1 MARTDART
9 LEDLGSHK
17 NDYDKE
23 ETGQQTH
30 GLTIKP
36 KFAPGT
42 LGELE
47 HEKDMIAQGRA
58 RFLDRKQKKKV
69 WSNEGKPR
77 ALIDDMVVVVAKS
90 LKKIHD
96 DEIGANHRPFAWM
109 DVWSELLELPN
120 GAEVMALAG
129 MSVMMDAVACGRTLN
144 SCLVQMGKS
153 LEMELWSARL
163 RAFDKKLAKRIEDK
177 VRRDHVSMRYRMKA
191 AKAIAGNEGF
201 REKGFKPSEAVKMA
215 APLMSCILA
224 NTELFEVWDFHDGDG
239 KTVRR
244 VGLTEATSD
253 LIAESEYTESWMEP
267 MWQPM
272 IVPPQDWDGYNTG
285 AYLDPSLSLQLKLV
299 KGANR
304 QQVRDINKRLERGD
318 LKDLLDSLNLIQ
330 RTPYKINSYT
340 LAAVY
345 WAWQNDIPVKKFP
358 QHDHVELEPRPD
370 TYEGWTPEQK
380 KGWIIERRKK
390 LMRNREID
398 GARVIMYH
406 DLSTAFF
413 LEQYDEFYLP
423 HNMDFRGRIYPVPSF
438 NHHRDSYCKS
448 MFLLQRAKPIGE
460 EGFKFLAL
468 KVADL
473 GDFDKISKKPLQER
487 LDWVIANE
495 EQIIKCGTDFAGSYD
510 YWSQADKPFEFLAA
524 CHEYAQVCEHG
535 FSYKCGLPIGL
546 DGSNSAAQHY
556 SAASRS
562 REEGHMVN
570 LTVSEQPQDIYQVV
584 ADKVIA
590 QLEEDGTPPAKL
602 WLDYG
607 VTRSVVKR
615 QTMTF
620 GYGSNL
626 FGFAEQIKDDLMKP
640 LANDVMKGRLEAH
653 PFGDDDG
660 YQAANFMAKHVW
672 KAVNEVIFKG
682 AEGMAYFKALADICS
697 KDGKLMAWTTP
708 LNFPVYHRYD
718 QMVGKKIKLYLHD
731 RDTNVRK
738 RTQVT
743 VLEKREERDDLTTPD
758 KRKNRSSVSP
768 NVIHSMDACHLQM
781 TVLNAVDRYRIRDFF
796 LIHDSF
802 GVMPADCPRMF
813 NAVRQSF
820 VELYRDNCLYTML
833 ANQVREYI
841 DNPDKADF
849 PETPEKGDLVLED
862 VLRSQYCFL

>member
-1 MARTDART
+1 MATIDAKT
-9 LEDLGSHK
+9 KDYLGSTQND
-17 NDYDKE
+17 NDY
-23 ETGQQTH
+23 ETIPQTH
-30 GLTIKP
+30 ELKIKP
-36 KFAPGT
+36 KIAPGT

-58 RFLDRKQKKKV
+58 RYLDRKGKKKV

-77 ALIDDMVVVVAKS
+77 ALIDDMVVVVAEA
-90 LKKIHD
+90 LKKTYE
-96 DEIGANHRPFAWM
+96 DELGANHRPYSWM
-109 DVWSELLELPN
+109 KTWGELLSLPQ
-120 GAEVMALAG
+120 GAELMALG
-129 MSVMMDAVACGRTLN
+129 TMSVMMDCVARNATLN
-144 SCLVQMGKS
+144 SCMVNVGKT

-177 VRRDHVSMRYRMKA
+177 VRRDHVSMRYRLKA
-191 AKAIAGNEGF
+191 ARAIAGNEGF
-201 REKGFKPSEAVKMA
+201 REKSFKPSEAVKVA
-215 APLMSCILA
+215 APAVSCILS
-224 NTELFEVWDFHDGDG
+224 TTDIFEIWDYHDSEG

-244 VGLTEATSD
+244 IGLTEASSD
-253 LIAESEYTESWMEP
+253 MIAEADYSESWMEP

-272 IVPPQDWDGYNTG
+272 IVPPKDWDGFNTG
-285 AYLDPSLSLQLKLV
+285 AYLDPSLSLQLKMV
-299 KGANR
+299 KGGTK
-304 QQVRDINKRLERGD
+304 QQISELNDRINEGQ

-330 RTPYKINSYT
+330 RTPFSINSYT

-345 WAWQNDIPVKKFP
+345 WAWQNEMPVKKFP
-358 QHDHVELEPRPD
+358 QSDHVELPARPD
-370 TYEGWTPEQK
+370 DYEDLSAEQK
-380 KGWIIERRKK
+380 KGWVLERRKK

-398 GARVIMYH
+398 GGRVIMYH

-448 MFLLQRAKPIGE
+448 LFLLKRAKPIGE

-473 GDFDKISKKPLQER
+473 GDFDKISKAPLQER
-487 LDWVIANE
+487 LNWVIENE
-495 EQIIKCGTDFAGSYD
+495 DDIIRCGTDFAGSYD

-524 CHEYAQVCEHG
+524 CHEYAKVCEYG
-535 FSYKCGLPIGL
+535 FEYKCGLPIGL

-562 REEGHMVN
+562 RDEGHMVN
-570 LTVSEQPQDIYQVV
+570 LTVSEKPQDVYQVV
-584 ADKVIA
+584 ADKVIEG
-590 QLEEDGTPPAKL
+590 LKKDDSDMAKL
-602 WLDYG
+602 WLDFG
-607 VTRSVVKR
+607 VTRSIVKR

-626 FGFAEQIKDDLMKP
+626 FGFAVQIKDDLMKP
-640 LANDVMKGRLEAH
+640 LANDVMKGRLKVH

-660 YQAANFMAKHVW
+660 YQAANFMAQQVW
-672 KAVNEVIFKG
+672 KAVNEVIFKA
-682 AEGMAYFKALADICS
+682 AEGMAYFKHLADICS
-697 KDGKLMAWTTP
+697 KDGKLVAWSTP
-708 LNFPVYHRYD
+708 LNFPVVHRY
-718 QMVGKKIKLYLHD
+718 KTTRAKHIKLYLHD
-731 RDTNVRK
+731 RETGLRK

-743 VLEKREERDDLTTPD
+743 VLERPEETDGLNSPD
-758 KRKNRSSVSP
+758 RRKNRSSVSP

-781 TVLNAVDRYRIRDFF
+781 TVLNAVDNHRIRDFF

-841 DNPDKADF
+841 DDPDSVEF
-849 PETPEKGDLVLED
+849 PEIPKKGDLVLED

>member
-1 MARTDART
+1 MAETDART
-9 LEDLGSHK
+9 RENLSSTNNDHHK
-17 NDYDKE
+17 KA
-23 ETGQQTH
+23 GPQTH
-30 GLTIKP
+30 DLKIRP

-47 HEKDMIAQGRA
+47 HEKNMIADGR
-58 RFLDRKQKKKV
+58 RRYLDRQGNKKV

-77 ALIDDMVVVVAKS
+77 ALIDDKVVVVAEA
-90 LKKIHD
+90 LKKIHSE
-96 DEIGANHRPFAWM
+96 EIGANHRPFAWM
-109 DVWSELLELPN
+109 KVWSELLDLPQ

-129 MSVMMDAVACGRTLN
+129 LSVMMDSVARNATLN
-144 SCLVQMGKS
+144 SCLVNLGKT

-163 RAFDKKLAKRIEDK
+163 RRFDKRLAKRIEDK
-177 VRRDHVSMRYRMKA
+177 VRRDHVSMRYRVKA
-191 AKAIAGNEGF
+191 AKAIAGLEGF
-201 REKGFKPSEAVKMA
+201 REAAFKPSDSVKLA
-215 APLMSCILA
+215 APLLSCILSS
-224 NTELFEVWDFHDGDG
+224 TDIFEIWDYHTGEG

-244 VGLTEATSD
+244 IGLTEEASD
-253 LIAESEYTESWMEP
+253 VIAEANYSESWMEP

-272 IVPPQDWDGYNTG
+272 IVPPKDWDTFETG

-299 KGANR
+299 KGATK
-304 QQVRDINKRLERGD
+304 QQVKDINRRIERGE
-318 LKDLLDSLNLIQ
+318 LKDLLDSINLIQ
-330 RTPYKINSYT
+330 RTPYTVNSYT
-340 LAAVY
+340 LAAVH
-345 WAWQNDIPVKKFP
+345 WAWQNEMPIKKFP
-358 QHDHVELEPRPD
+358 QHEHVELPERPEGYDDWEPA
-370 TYEGWTPEQK
+370 EK
-380 KGWIIERRKK
+380 KGWVLERRKK

-398 GARVIMYH
+398 GGRVIMYH

-413 LEQYDEFYLP
+413 LEQYDEFFLP
-423 HNMDFRGRIYPVPSF
+423 HNMDFRGRVYPVPSF

-448 MFLLQRAKPIGE
+448 LFLLKRAKPIGE

-473 GDFDKISKKPLQER
+473 GDFEKISKAPLQDR
-487 LDWVIANE
+487 LDWVIDNE
-495 EQIIKCGTDFAGSYD
+495 DKILQCGTDFAGSYD
-510 YWSQADKPFEFLAA
+510 IWSLADKPFEFLAA
-524 CHEYAQVCEHG
+524 CHEYAKVCEHG
-535 FSYKCGLPIGL
+535 FTYPCGLPIGL

-562 REEGHMVN
+562 RDEGAMVN
-570 LTVSEQPQDIYQVV
+570 LTVTDKPQDIYQVV
-584 ADKVIA
+584 ANKVIEK
-590 QLEEDGTPPAKL
+590 LNTDDTDMSRL

-626 FGFAEQIKDDLMKP
+626 FGFAEQLKDDLMKP
-640 LANDVMKGRLEAH
+640 LANDVMKGRLDKH
-653 PFGDDDG
+653 PFGEDDG
-660 YQAANFMAKHVW
+660 YQAANFMAKIVW
-672 KAVNEVIFKG
+672 QSVNEVIFKA
-682 AEGMAYFKALADICS
+682 AEGMSYFKSLADICS

-708 LNFPVYHRYD
+708 LNFPVVHRYD

-731 RDTNVRK
+731 RDTGIRK

-743 VLEKREERDDLTTPD
+743 VLEKRDEHSAITTPD

-781 TVLNAVDRYRIRDFF
+781 TVLNAVDNHRIRDFF

-813 NAVRQSF
+813 NAVRESF
-820 VELYRDNCLYTML
+820 VELYSASCLYTML
-833 ANQVREYI
+833 ADQVRQYL
-841 DNPDKADF
+841 DDPDAAIF
-849 PETPEKGDLVLED
+849 PEIPEKGDLDLDE